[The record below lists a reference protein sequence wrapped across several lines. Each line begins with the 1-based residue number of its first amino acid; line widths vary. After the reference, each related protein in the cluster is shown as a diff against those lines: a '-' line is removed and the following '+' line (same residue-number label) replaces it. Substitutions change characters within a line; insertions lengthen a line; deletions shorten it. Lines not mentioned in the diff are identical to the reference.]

1 MSELA
6 ADVESTGPI
15 QLLVIAFP
23 HSRFRGEILPEL
35 DRLKRKRIIR
45 VLDLLIIRKDAGGN
59 VVTATGSDLEF
70 LEATALGA
78 YLGSLA
84 GHATGDPAGAERGA
98 IEGAAQLA
106 DGHVF
111 DEEDVFRLTEAL
123 SDDTTAALLLI
134 QHLWAR
140 PLLDAVDEAGGIE
153 LMNEW
158 IAPENVLTIGAGISA
173 DG

>member
-1 MSELA
+1 MAELA
-6 ADVESTGPI
+6 GEIESPGPI

-45 VLDLLIIRKDAGGN
+45 ILDLLIIRKDAAGK
-59 VVTATGSDLEF
+59 VMTATGSDLDF

-84 GHATGDPAGAERGA
+84 GHASDGPDGVERGA

-111 DEEDVFRLTEAL
+111 DEQDVFRLTEAL
-123 SDDTTAALLLI
+123 TDDTTAALLLI

-158 IAPENVLTIGAGISA
+158 IAPENVLTVGAGVIA

>member
-1 MSELA
+1 MAELA
-6 ADVESTGPI
+6 AEVESPGPI
-15 QLLVIAFP
+15 QLLVLAFP
-23 HSRFRGEILPEL
+23 HSRFNGEILPEL
-35 DRLKRKRIIR
+35 DRLKRRRIIR
-45 VLDLLIIRKDAGGN
+45 VLDLLVIRKDAAGH

-78 YLGSLA
+78 YVGSLA
-84 GHATGDPAGAERGA
+84 GYASGGPEAVERGA

-111 DEEDVFRLTEAL
+111 DEDDVFRLTQAL
-123 SDDTTAALLLI
+123 TDDTTAALLLI

-140 PLLDAVDEAGGIE
+140 PLLDAVEEAGGIE

-158 IAPENVLTIGAGISA
+158 IAPAALLTVGPFAGLQE
-173 DG
+173 